1 MITILTT
8 YRSIGLF
15 IKKRLSK
22 IIKYAVYQAHQP
34 ASIDSVDPVGGEERV
49 LGKHCPVGIPM
60 GQYTK

>member
-34 ASIDSVDPVGGEERV
+34 VMFLIKAS
-49 LGKHCPVGIPM
+49 
-60 GQYTK
+60 Q